1 MPKTKQS
8 DKTIC
13 EALRTFD
20 PRTVSRTPNRNQ
32 SIRVR
37 VTPQECDEIK
47 DRAQRLD
54 VSVSDLF
61 RQLFLHAKD
70 RL

>member
-8 DKTIC
+8 NKTIC

-20 PRTVSRTPNRNQ
+20 PLTVPRIPNRDQ

-37 VTPQECDEIK
+37 VTTQECDEIK
-47 DRAQRLD
+47 DRAQRLE

-61 RQLFLHAKD
+61 RQLFIHAKD

>member
-8 DKTIC
+8 NKTIC
-13 EALRTFD
+13 KALRTFD
-20 PRTVSRTPNRNQ
+20 ARTVSRTPNRDQ

-37 VTPQECDEIK
+37 VTTQECDDIK
-47 DRAQRLD
+47 DRAQSLD
-54 VSVSDLF
+54 VSVSDLL